1 MVNAIA
7 HIDINTP
14 WLTKERFVAGATAAV
29 AVTGGVVLR
38 IRLGF
43 HNHAPE
49 QLAIRLAFHQQAA
62 NQLRCNHLGR
72 ATEEGVREGLG
83 KGGGYWS
90 GYHWAFSSV
99 LTAAAGWAKLGLATP
114 HPLQGMSEE
123 QLKAFLEAVK
133 ADAGLQEQLKAAAD
147 ADAVVAIAKAAGFA
161 ISADELNKRELS
173 EKELEGVAG
182 GSIFSTF
189 SFDFSCG

>member
-1 MVNAIA
+1 M
-7 HIDINTP
+7 
-14 WLTKERFVAGATAAV
+14 TAALEW
-29 AVTGGVVLR
+29 A
-38 IRLGF
+38 ILGLTT
-43 HNHAPE
+43 P
-49 QLAIRLAFHQQAA
+49 RP
-62 NQLRCNHLGR
+62 
-72 ATEEGVREGLG
+72 
-83 KGGGYWS
+83 
-90 GYHWAFSSV
+90 
-99 LTAAAGWAKLGLATP
+99 LTA
-114 HPLQGMSEE
+114 MSEE